1 MRKEAH
7 MQTQWPLQD
16 AKNQFSKVV
25 DSALQG
31 SPQVVTRRGVPVVVV
46 VAADQYNVLT
56 QKEQADNGFAN
67 FLLSMPTEGEDTH
80 GDARGQLDLT
90 LRGVKF

>member
-1 MRKEAH
+1 

-31 SPQVVTRRGVPVVVV
+31 APQVVTRRGVPVVVV
-46 VAADQYNVLT
+46 VAADQYDLLT
-56 QKEQADNGFAN
+56 QKEQADNSFAK
-67 FLLSMPTEGEDTH
+67 FLLSMPTEEDAHGET
-80 GDARGQLDLT
+80 RGQLDLA
-90 LRGVKF
+90 LREVEF

>member
-1 MRKEAH
+1 

-31 SPQVVTRRGVPVVVV
+31 TPQVVTRRGVPVVVV
-46 VAADQYNVLT
+46 VAAEQYDLLT
-56 QKEQADNGFAN
+56 QKEQADNGFARL
-67 FLLSMPTEGEDTH
+67 LLSMPADAGDTGKGEDCE
-80 GDARGQLDLT
+80 QLDLT
-90 LRGVKF
+90 LREVEF

>member
-1 MRKEAH
+1 

-31 SPQVVTRRGVPVVVV
+31 APQVVTRRGVPVVVV
-46 VAADQYNVLT
+46 VAADQYNILI
-56 QKEQADNGFAN
+56 QKDQDDNGFAN
-67 FLLSMPTEGEDTH
+67 FLLSMPAAGEDTH
-80 GDARGQLDLT
+80 DDSRGQFDLT
-90 LRGVKF
+90 LREVKF

>member
-1 MRKEAH
+1 MEAN

-31 SPQVVTRRGVPVVVV
+31 TPQVVTRRGVPVVVV
-46 VAADQYNVLT
+46 LAAEQYDLLT
-56 QKEQADNGFAN
+56 QKEQADNGFARL
-67 FLLSMPTEGEDTH
+67 LLSMPTEAENKGGNH
-80 GDARGQLDLT
+80 GQLDLN
-90 LRGVKF
+90 LREVEF

>member
-1 MRKEAH
+1 

-16 AKNQFSKVV
+16 AKNKFSQVV

-31 SPQVVTRRGVPVVVV
+31 TPQVVTRRGVPVVVV
-46 VAADQYNVLT
+46 VSAEQYALLT
-56 QKEQADNGFAN
+56 KKEEGDNAFAS
-67 FLLSMPTEGEDTH
+67 FLLSMPSAAEDTDVLGGGH
-80 GDARGQLDLT
+80 GQLALE

>member
-1 MRKEAH
+1 

-31 SPQVVTRRGVPVVVV
+31 TPQVVTRRGVPVVVV
-46 VAADQYNVLT
+46 LAAEQYDLLT
-56 QKEQADNGFAN
+56 QKEQAENGFARL
-67 FLLSMPTEGEDTH
+67 LLSMPTEAEDKGENC
-80 GDARGQLDLT
+80 GQLDLA
-90 LRGVKF
+90 LREVEF

>member
-1 MRKEAH
+1 

-31 SPQVVTRRGVPVVVV
+31 APQVVTRRGIPVVVV
-46 VAADQYNVLT
+46 VAADQYDLLT
-56 QKEQADNGFAN
+56 QKDQADNGFAN
-67 FLLSMPTEGEDTH
+67 FLLSMPTEEEDTH
-80 GDARGQLDLT
+80 GEDRGQRGLT
-90 LRGVKF
+90 LREVEL

>member
-1 MRKEAH
+1 MEAN

-31 SPQVVTRRGVPVVVV
+31 TPQVVTRRGVPVVVV
-46 VAADQYNVLT
+46 LAAEQYDLLT
-56 QKEQADNGFAN
+56 QKEQADNGFARL
-67 FLLSMPTEGEDTH
+67 LLSMPTEAEDKGE
-80 GDARGQLDLT
+80 
-90 LRGVKF
+90 K

>member
-1 MRKEAH
+1 

-31 SPQVVTRRGVPVVVV
+31 APQVVTRRGIPVVVV
-46 VAADQYNVLT
+46 VAADQYDLLT
-56 QKEQADNGFAN
+56 QKEQTDNGFAN
-67 FLLSMPTEGEDTH
+67 FLLSMPTEEDVHGE
-80 GDARGQLDLT
+80 ACGQRDLA
-90 LRGVKF
+90 LREVEF

>member
-1 MRKEAH
+1 

-31 SPQVVTRRGVPVVVV
+31 TPQVVTRRGVPVVVV
-46 VAADQYNVLT
+46 LAAEQYDLLT

-67 FLLSMPTEGEDTH
+67 FLLSMPAEGEETH
-80 GDARGQLDLT
+80 GASREQIDLT
-90 LRGVKF
+90 LREVNF

>member
-1 MRKEAH
+1 

-31 SPQVVTRRGVPVVVV
+31 GPQVVTRRGVPVVVV
-46 VAADQYNVLT
+46 IAVDQYDLLT
-56 QKEQADNGFAN
+56 QKEQTDKGFAN
-67 FLLSMPTEGEDTH
+67 FLLSMPTEGEGRHDE
-80 GDARGQLDLT
+80 AQLDLT
-90 LRGVKF
+90 LREVEL